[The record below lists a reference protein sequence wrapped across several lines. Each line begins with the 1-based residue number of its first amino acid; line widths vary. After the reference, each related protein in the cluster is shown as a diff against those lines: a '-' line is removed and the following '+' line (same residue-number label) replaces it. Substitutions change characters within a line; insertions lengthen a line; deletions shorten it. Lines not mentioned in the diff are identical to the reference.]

1 MMQPTRVPP
10 DLAVEVLSPSTER
23 RDRGRK
29 MELLARSGV
38 HEYWIIDPIGNML
51 EVYQLQGGGYVLRA
65 IAGEKDRVE
74 SPTLASLSFEA
85 GRLFE
90 E

>member
-10 DLAVEVLSPSTER
+10 DQAVEVLSPSTER

-38 HEYWIIDPIGNML
+38 HEYWIIDPIGNVL
-51 EVYQLQGGGYVLRA
+51 ELYQLESGSYVL
-65 IAGEKDRVE
+65 IAVASGKDPVQ
-74 SPTLASLSFEA
+74 SPTLAGLSFEVS
-85 GRLFE
+85 RLFE